1 MRVNAQLKPT
11 LTFTLNHLEPLTEYS
26 CTVYASSSGGAG
38 PTTEAVVTTTE
49 SNAIQQV

>member
-11 LTFTLNHLEPLTEYS
+11 LTFTLNHLEPSTEYS

-49 SNAIQQV
+49 SNVIQQV